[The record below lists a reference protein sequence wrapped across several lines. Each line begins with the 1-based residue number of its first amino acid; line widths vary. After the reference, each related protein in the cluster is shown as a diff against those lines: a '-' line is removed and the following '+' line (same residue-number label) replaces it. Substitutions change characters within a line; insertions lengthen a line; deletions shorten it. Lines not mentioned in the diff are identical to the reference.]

1 MHHNFLLF
9 VWITLGLLLGAG
21 LLHLLPR
28 MGQFG
33 ERLSEAACRAPLL
46 DVTICYF
53 AILPLVVGPL
63 VADWSG
69 LIIAIVAQF
78 TALLIWQTIHEAA
91 HRDAVRGPR
100 IIKAL
105 SKKVGPVRYLTA
117 AYMTALATPIFW
129 VVRAAQIVVYPSLVR
144 LVNLPAYNA
153 AEWVNVSRQ
162 KFSGLVGHDLIWCLY
177 CDWMT
182 GVWSLGTEMLRNVE
196 SWGCPI
202 RFSCEK
208 KCANCAHDF
217 PDINNGWVD
226 AKGNMAD
233 VVKTLDRM
241 YPSPREPQVW
251 FGHPLRKAQR
261 ETSSKRSASQPDQ
274 NVPV

>member
-1 MHHNFLLF
+1 MAYAF
-9 VWITLGLLLGAG
+9 AK
-21 LLHLLPR
+21 
-28 MGQFG
+28 GQW
-33 ERLSEAACRAPLL
+33 RL
-46 DVTICYF
+46 
-53 AILPLVVGPL
+53 
-63 VADWSG
+63 
-69 LIIAIVAQF
+69 
-78 TALLIWQTIHEAA
+78 
-91 HRDAVRGPR
+91 
-100 IIKAL
+100 
-105 SKKVGPVRYLTA
+105 
-117 AYMTALATPIFW
+117 ALATPVFW

-226 AKGNMAD
+226 AKANMAD

-241 YPSPREPQVW
+241 YPSERAPSLARP
-251 FGHPLRKAQR
+251 PLERAQKDVVQKVR
-261 ETSSKRSASQPDQ
+261 VAARS